1 MAVLLAALFEHNWA
15 VRHSPRMT
23 KWSSLASSREC
34 IIKPLF
40 SATVGAIQLLV
51 ILTCALNTTY
61 NETNNR
67 SQIIENLITLSFHLV
82 VAALDPR
89 YFLLRERMLEL
100 QDIGL
105 ITLTYFYL

>member
-1 MAVLLAALFEHNWA
+1 MFLKGFSISVTGKQRRLHQIYTCTF
-15 VRHSPRMT
+15 
-23 KWSSLASSREC
+23 
-34 IIKPLF
+34 IK
-40 SATVGAIQLLV
+40 
-51 ILTCALNTTY
+51 TCALNTTY